1 MDPAEPATGDL
12 PDTPLPCAADGAE
25 PPRPDPAGEPPDES
39 PTAEPPR
46 PARDGPRDG
55 AFVDSDAADPDAVE
69 SAALDP
75 DDPPDPVVSANA
87 TGTDATAE
95 PTPNATANAPTRPT
109 NGAKLDDPTS
119 VAVTARRPYSIARTR
134 PRDTRR

>member
-1 MDPAEPATGDL
+1 L
-12 PDTPLPCAADGAE
+12 
-25 PPRPDPAGEPPDES
+25 
-39 PTAEPPR
+39 
-46 PARDGPRDG
+46 
-55 AFVDSDAADPDAVE
+55 VDSDAADPDAPE
-69 SAALDP
+69 SAELDP

-134 PRDTRR
+134 PPETRRWRPVGCGECAEFIGKSSVSVRGASKPHA